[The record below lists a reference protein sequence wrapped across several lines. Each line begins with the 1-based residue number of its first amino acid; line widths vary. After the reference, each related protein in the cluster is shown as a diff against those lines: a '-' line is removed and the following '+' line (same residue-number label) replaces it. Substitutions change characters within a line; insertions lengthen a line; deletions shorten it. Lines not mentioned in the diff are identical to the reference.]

1 MIERVA
7 DYEWRGEGE
16 SAEILL
22 YTPDS
27 AVADWAFERSLLAD
41 QLPGV
46 VSPIY
51 AAASAREARSFVGW
65 VAASQT
71 HISPELVSAPEWNL
85 LLVADMRVEDIG
97 EPEEVP
103 RLISRHLSEV
113 ALPDIGEAGVRK
125 VVESGPLWAAEEGL
139 LEEEDLPLFTRKTGD
154 ADTLSRRAIAAGAR
168 DWMRPG
174 RIRALRVAETL
185 DREGAEEIGLDPGA
199 FALVVSG
206 EAEDLGRLALGGHRE
221 RILTRV
227 ASGDFDAPLGLPA
240 APVDTEEAVDLLT
253 TTATATNYA
262 AGRASL
268 LLYALQRALRDDG
281 TLRPRAAWTIGGLEE
296 WNGLLLHRKDLA
308 AVGVGEAVI
317 SGSTVAVGTGGM
329 LSSAP
334 PFEAPEEDG
343 RWAWEESGLLTRQAF
358 LEPLGDLA

>member
-1 MIERVA
+1 MTERVA

-16 SAEILL
+16 SAGILL

-51 AAASAREARSFVGW
+51 AAASSREARNFGW

-71 HISPELVSAPEWNL
+71 HISPELISAPKWNL

-103 RLISRHLSEV
+103 RVISRHLSEV
-113 ALPDIGEAGVRK
+113 ALPGIGEAGVRN
-125 VVESGPLWAAEEGL
+125 VVEFGPLWAAEEGL
-139 LEEEDLPLFTRKTGD
+139 LEEEDLPLFTRRTGD

-168 DWMRPG
+168 DWTRPG
-174 RIRALRVAETL
+174 RIRALRAAEIL
-185 DREGAEEIGLDPGA
+185 DREGAEEMGLDPGA

-206 EAEDLGRLALGGHRE
+206 GAEDLGRLALAGHRE

-227 ASGDFDAPLGLPA
+227 TSGDFDAPLGLPA
-240 APVDTEEAVDLLT
+240 APVDAEEAADLLT
-253 TTATATNYA
+253 ATATATNYA

-268 LLYALQRALRDDG
+268 LLHALQRALRDDG

-296 WNGLLLHRKDLA
+296 WNGLVLHRKDLA
-308 AVGVGEAVI
+308 TAGVGEAVV
-317 SGSTVAVGTGGM
+317 SGRTVAVGTGGM
-329 LSSAP
+329 LDSAP

-343 RWAWEESGLLTRQAF
+343 RWAWEESGLLTRQAL